1 MLIRILQQN
10 PGSVLE
16 VGQLIKVG
24 DVQGN
29 AMVRAGLGESVDE
42 IEVIKPPIP
51 RVSRERGN
59 PFMLPPRWI
68 APDGFVAK
76 SEEELAKHQCDC
88 Q

>member
-1 MLIRILQQN
+1 MLVRILVQN

-24 DVQGN
+24 DTQGN
-29 AMVRAGLGESVDE
+29 AMVRAGLGEQVDE

-59 PFMLPPRWI
+59 PFMLPPRHI
-68 APDGFVAK
+68 HSCGMVFK
-76 SEEELAKHQCDC
+76 NEQELEEHARSCK
-88 Q
+88 